1 VKISRI
7 TILPKSPWRTP
18 WQADTLAGALC
29 TVCAR
34 CFGVDVLR
42 AKLIDPMRA
51 GEPPFVL
58 SDAFPGDLMPIP
70 LALRFQ
76 DPPAGIDPATIQR
89 AKWLN
94 SADFHAA
101 CRGRAPSIE
110 SFVGDPLVQTASRH
124 NTLSREWDGALEDG
138 GSFSRS
144 GMTLPQGTEKLS
156 LYFRSAD
163 KKSTELLLD
172 LLYELSLTGFGAD
185 IATGY
190 GQFEIAGDPVDAKEL
205 DAKIKGANA
214 AVSLSTF
221 QPSATDPVKGCWE
234 SFSKFGKLGP
244 GLGIADVRKNTTI
257 MFRPGACFAVA
268 ACPPFL
274 GHAITMDAL
283 LGADRSSELRTR
295 DIEIIQPA
303 FGLVVPALVEAS
315 VLQ

>member
-1 VKISRI
+1 
-7 TILPKSPWRTP
+7 
-18 WQADTLAGALC
+18 
-29 TVCAR
+29 
-34 CFGVDVLR
+34 
-42 AKLIDPMRA
+42 MRA

-76 DPPAGIDPATIQR
+76 DPPAGVDPATIQH

-190 GQFEIAGDPVDAKEL
+190 GQFEIADDPVDAKEL
-205 DAKIKGANA
+205 DAKI
-214 AVSLSTF
+214 
-221 QPSATDPVKGCWE
+221 
-234 SFSKFGKLGP
+234 
-244 GLGIADVRKNTTI
+244 
-257 MFRPGACFAVA
+257 
-268 ACPPFL
+268 
-274 GHAITMDAL
+274 
-283 LGADRSSELRTR
+283 
-295 DIEIIQPA
+295 
-303 FGLVVPALVEAS
+303 
-315 VLQ
+315 